1 MLLALTNEVFLCALF
16 FMLDVLNAW
25 ALISQAFQITKRCV
39 ALQDHNVEACIAE
52 LDRIVK
58 WEGEE
63 WRQFN
68 DALVLREGSNT
79 RFYGFLRHNS
89 SGRSEFTSQA
99 VFTFL

>member
-1 MLLALTNEVFLCALF
+1 MRSIF

-25 ALISQAFQITKRCV
+25 VLMSQAFQITKRCA
-39 ALQDHNVEACIAE
+39 ALQDHSVEACIAE
-52 LDRIVK
+52 LDRLVK

-79 RFYGFLRHNS
+79 RFYGVLLHNN
-89 SGRSEFTSQA
+89 SGCSEFTSQA